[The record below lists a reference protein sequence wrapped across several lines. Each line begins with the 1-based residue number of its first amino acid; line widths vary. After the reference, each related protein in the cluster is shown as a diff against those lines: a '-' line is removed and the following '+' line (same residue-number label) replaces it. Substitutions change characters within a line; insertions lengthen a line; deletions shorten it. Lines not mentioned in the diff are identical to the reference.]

1 MIKKQAALGFDLKRD
16 EATED
21 RLSYEEMRKKLTDTL
36 KRAFRPEFINR
47 LDSVIVFRSLSKED
61 INKIVNLELD
71 KVTQRVKEH
80 QIALVATP
88 AALQSLGEQGF
99 DPDMGARPL
108 RRIIQFNVEDQLS
121 DGLLSG
127 NFTDG
132 DTVQVDL
139 NEDGKIVLA
148 KTTVQDNVPETL

>member
-1 MIKKQAALGFDLKRD
+1 
-16 EATED
+16 
-21 RLSYEEMRKKLTDTL
+21 
-36 KRAFRPEFINR
+36 
-47 LDSVIVFRSLSKED
+47 
-61 INKIVNLELD
+61 
-71 KVTQRVKEH
+71 VKEH